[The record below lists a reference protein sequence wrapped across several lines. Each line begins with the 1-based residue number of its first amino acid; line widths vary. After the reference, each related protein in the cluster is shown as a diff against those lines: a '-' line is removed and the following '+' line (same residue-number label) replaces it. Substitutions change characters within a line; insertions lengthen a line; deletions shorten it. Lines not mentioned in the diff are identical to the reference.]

1 MGKKM
6 GKGSGAGAGGGGR
19 RRSQADERGAAT
31 KSNWI
36 RFKNP
41 TPDHVRRPSS
51 SHPSLSSAWFPFSPL
66 LFSRNPAANVLFLL
80 LHCLGFFPIGF
91 LLFKLTLVLHLPPSS
106 IHPLVPASLPPKPSL
121 SPGSSL
127 YPPLSSHW
135 PQFILFCCDSFSVK
149 ETWQWGHSYAAA
161 SCKFWPTVM
170 GVCEVGW
177 RRKWALWVLS
187 MQSEA
192 GVANRWENSHSYSHS
207 KDSFMLF
214 RYFFSF
220 LKFLVFKKFCQL
232 FIR

>member
-6 GKGSGAGAGGGGR
+6 GKGRGKGAGGGGS

-41 TPDHVRRPSS
+41 TPDHVRRPTS

-106 IHPLVPASLPPKPSL
+106 IHPLACRLSQACLRVPLCTP
-121 SPGSSL
+121 
-127 YPPLSSHW
+127 
-135 PQFILFCCDSFSVK
+135 
-149 ETWQWGHSYAAA
+149 
-161 SCKFWPTVM
+161 
-170 GVCEVGW
+170 
-177 RRKWALWVLS
+177 
-187 MQSEA
+187 
-192 GVANRWENSHSYSHS
+192 
-207 KDSFMLF
+207 
-214 RYFFSF
+214 SF
-220 LKFLVFKKFCQL
+220 LTLTAIHFVLLWQFQRKRNMTMGLQL
-232 FIR
+232 RGSEL